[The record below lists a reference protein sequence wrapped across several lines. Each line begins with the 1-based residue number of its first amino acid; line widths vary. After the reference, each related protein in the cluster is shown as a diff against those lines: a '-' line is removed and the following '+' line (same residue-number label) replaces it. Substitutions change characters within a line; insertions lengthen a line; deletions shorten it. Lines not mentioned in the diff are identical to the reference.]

1 MTRKQVAF
9 IIVVNAVISAAIS
22 VVITLLLPRVVLPP
36 TLISPEVKSP
46 SIELTSSGAMATQ
59 AVLATTPTPEQV
71 IHVVQP
77 GDTISGLALQ
87 YDVSGEDI
95 IAANRLENPNFL
107 QVGAELIIPVGG
119 LLEATATFTPA
130 PTPTDTPIP
139 FEPPSADMTATAA
152 AELGLTTS
160 AGATTTPLPTS
171 LPLTGELQVE
181 ITEVLGT
188 GLVDQERV
196 VISNLGDRLADM
208 QGWTLTDADGNVYVF
223 SNFRLWPG
231 GNVTVHTRIGQDGN
245 PPANFYWG
253 KLEALWSVGEVLVL
267 KDADGMTLSTFAV
280 GP

>member
-22 VVITLLLPRVVLPP
+22 VVITLLLAPAAQPR
-36 TLISPEVKSP
+36 TQISSEAESS
-46 SIELTSSGAMATQ
+46 SIELTSAGAVATQ
-59 AVLATTPTPEQV
+59 AVAATTPTPEQV

-87 YDVSGEDI
+87 YDVPGEDI
-95 IAANRLENPNFL
+95 IAANQLENPNFL
-107 QVGAELIIPVGG
+107 QVGVPLIIPVGG

-139 FEPPSADMTATAA
+139 FEPPSADMTAAAA
-152 AELGLTTS
+152 AELGLTT
-160 AGATTTPLPTS
+160 TPLPTP
-171 LPLTGELQVE
+171 LPSTGELQVE
-181 ITEVLGT
+181 ITEVLGV
-188 GLVDQERV
+188 GQVDQERV

-223 SNFRLWPG
+223 TNFRLWPG

-253 KLEALWSVGEVLVL
+253 KLEAVWSTGEVVVL
-267 KDADGMTLSTFAV
+267 KDAGGMTLSTSVV

>member
-9 IIVVNAVISAAIS
+9 IIVVNAVISATLS
-22 VVITLLLPRVVLPP
+22 VVITLLLVPAAQPWTPILSGVEPP
-36 TLISPEVKSP
+36 SV
-46 SIELTSSGAMATQ
+46 ELTNAGAMATQ
-59 AVLATTPTPEQV
+59 AVVAITPTPEQV
-71 IHVVQP
+71 THVVQP

-87 YDVSGEDI
+87 YDVPGEDI

-107 QVGAELIIPVGG
+107 QVGVELIIPVGG

-152 AELGLTTS
+152 AELG
-160 AGATTTPLPTS
+160 ATTTPLPTP
-171 LPLTGELQVE
+171 LPSTGELQIE
-181 ITEVLGT
+181 ITEVLGA

-196 VISNLGDRLADM
+196 VITNLGDRLADM
-208 QGWTLTDADGNVYVF
+208 QGWTLTDADGNIYVF
-223 SNFRLWPG
+223 PNFRLWSG

-253 KLEALWSVGEVLVL
+253 KLEAVWSAGEVVVL
-267 KDADGMTLSTFAV
+267 KDAGGITLSTLVV

>member
-22 VVITLLLPRVVLPP
+22 VVITLLLAPAAQPR
-36 TLISPEVKSP
+36 TQISSEAESS
-46 SIELTSSGAMATQ
+46 SIELTSAGAVATQ
-59 AVLATTPTPEQV
+59 AVAATTPTPEQV

-87 YDVSGEDI
+87 YDVPGEDI
-95 IAANRLENPNFL
+95 IAANQLENPNFL
-107 QVGAELIIPVGG
+107 QVGVPLIIPVGG

-139 FEPPSADMTATAA
+139 FEPPSADMTAAAA
-152 AELGLTTS
+152 AELGLTT
-160 AGATTTPLPTS
+160 TPLPTP
-171 LPLTGELQVE
+171 LPSTGELQVE
-181 ITEVLGT
+181 ITEVLGV

-223 SNFRLWPG
+223 TNFRLWPG

-253 KLEALWSVGEVLVL
+253 KLEAVWSTGEVVVL
-267 KDADGMTLSTFAV
+267 KDAGGMTLSTSVV